1 MLSPDE
7 IARYSRHLT
16 LPEWSEEKQLSL
28 KKAKV
33 LVVGAGALGCAV
45 LPYLVAAG
53 IGEICILDADIVEMS
68 NLHRQVLYRQE
79 DLGKGKAE
87 TACERLQSLNPHVN
101 LSFKKE
107 WLTSENAFELSE
119 GFDFIVDGTDN
130 FPTRYLVND
139 LCVLKDKVN
148 IHGSIQGFQGQV
160 AVFNALLEN
169 GERSPNYRDLYP
181 NPPAPGEVKS
191 CAEYGVI
198 GALPGIIG
206 SMMALEAI
214 KVISGMEGVLAGQ
227 VTSLNFVTFQQRTL
241 RYRKDPQNPLRRK
254 ENKQDTLID
263 YDTFCGVP
271 NKQQTMKEIS
281 VQELREWMNNGEDFQ
296 LVDVREHHEFEEA
309 NMNGHLIPLGE
320 IPTRFSEIEKDKKVV
335 IHCRSG
341 MRSANAIQ
349 YLQAQGY
356 DNLYNLEGGI
366 IAWLTTK

>member
-53 IGEICILDADIVEMS
+53 VGELCILDADVVEVS

-79 DLGKGKAE
+79 DIGKGKAE
-87 TACERLQSLNPHVN
+87 TACERLSTLNPHVK

-107 WLTSENAFELSE
+107 WLTSQNAFELSD
-119 GFDFIVDGTDN
+119 GYDFIVDGTDN

-139 LCVLKDKVN
+139 LCVLKNKVN

-160 AVFNALLEN
+160 AVFNALMEN

-191 CAEYGVI
+191 CAENGVI

-206 SMMALEAI
+206 SMMALETI
-214 KVISGMEGVLAGQ
+214 KVISQTEGVLTGQ
-227 VTSLNFVTFQQRTL
+227 VASLNFVPFHQRTL
-241 RYRKDPQNPLRRK
+241 RYRKDPQNPLRRE
-254 ENKQDTLID
+254 ENRQETLID
-263 YDTFCGVP
+263 YDAFCGVT
-271 NKQQTMKEIS
+271 KTSTMKEIT
-281 VQELREWMNNGEDFQ
+281 VQELKEWMNKGEDFQ
-296 LVDVREHHEFEEA
+296 LVDVREQHEFDEA
-309 NMNGHLIPLGE
+309 NMDGHLIPLGE
-320 IPTRFSEIEKDKKVV
+320 VPTRFSEIEKDKKVV

-341 MRSANAIQ
+341 VRSANAIQ
-349 YLQAQGY
+349 YLQTQGF
-356 DNLYNLEGGI
+356 DNLYNLQGGI
-366 IAWLTTK
+366 LAWLAAN